1 MKNKNNWPKF
11 ILGWAI
17 CFIIRLAPFRPPN
30 VEPVL
35 ATTMPFSKGFG
46 PEAGFLFGFLS
57 IVLFDLM
64 TQKIGVWTLVT
75 AVIYGLLGLASYFY
89 FQKRKSNSLNYLKF
103 GILGTIAYDALT
115 GLTIGPLVF
124 KMPFMVALVGQIPF
138 TVNHL
143 LGNIFL
149 SALLSPGLYR
159 WVVENEKLSLAI
171 LKQKIAG
178 A

>member
-1 MKNKNNWPKF
+1 MKDKNNWPKF
-11 ILGWAI
+11 ILGWVI

-89 FQKRKSNSLNYLKF
+89 FQKRKRK
-103 GILGTIAYDALT
+103 
-115 GLTIGPLVF
+115 GLPE
-124 KMPFMVALVGQIPF
+124 A
-138 TVNHL
+138 
-143 LGNIFL
+143 
-149 SALLSPGLYR
+149 R
-159 WVVENEKLSLAI
+159 
-171 LKQKIAG
+171 
-178 A
+178 